1 MCTLWAVQSQ
11 HGLWCGF
18 NRDESLLRGR
28 AQPPSLRSVPDA
40 RTGQPVAV
48 IAPTDSDAGGTWLAA
63 SHSGMVVAMLNNYT
77 APSQQAEDPV
87 RSRGL
92 LPLDLLAHATPLQ
105 AVQWLQ
111 SQTALLRHTRPF
123 EAALLAPKHSLQR
136 LVWDGRDLVV
146 QERVLPAV
154 LASSGW
160 RVPEVRAAREA
171 AFPQVIQALQAATNV
186 QQASAVLQQAAAD
199 HTPGSAERAT
209 CLHGFVARTVSH
221 TQVLVSDAAVAMR
234 HVDGWPCTEPAGSW
248 LSVPCSLSRPPA
260 RMET

>member
-28 AQPPSLRSVPDA
+28 AQPPSLRSVTDA
-40 RTGQPVAV
+40 LTGQPVAV
-48 IAPTDSDAGGTWLAA
+48 IAPTDIDAGGTWLAA
-63 SHSGMVVAMLNNYT
+63 SDRGMVVAMLNNYT
-77 APSQQAEDPV
+77 APSQQAEEPV

-92 LPLDLLAHATPLQ
+92 LPLDLLAYATPLQ
-105 AVQWLQ
+105 AVRWLQ
-111 SQTALLRHTRPF
+111 GQTALLRHTRPF
-123 EAALLAPKHSLQR
+123 EAALLAPRHSLQR
-136 LVWDGRDLVV
+136 LVWDGQDL
-146 QERVLPAV
+146 QLEERVLPAV

-171 AFPQVIQALQAATNV
+171 AFPQVIKALQAVMNV

-199 HTPGSAERAT
+199 HTPGRAERAT
-209 CLHGFVARTVSH
+209 CLHGFVSRTVSH

-234 HVDGWPCTEPAGSW
+234 YVDGWPCATAAGDW
-248 LSVPCSLSRPPA
+248 LSLPRATSPKEA
-260 RMET
+260 